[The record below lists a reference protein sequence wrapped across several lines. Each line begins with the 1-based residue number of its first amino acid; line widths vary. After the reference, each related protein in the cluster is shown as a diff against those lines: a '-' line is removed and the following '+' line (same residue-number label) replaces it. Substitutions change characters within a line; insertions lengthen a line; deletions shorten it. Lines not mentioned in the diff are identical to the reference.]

1 MNEPRHDL
9 HTLTATVLE
18 RTVVHLDRLDR
29 QARRWPWELAAAFGG
44 GIVLGMWSGVAL
56 AMTLLGM

>member
-1 MNEPRHDL
+1 MTDREAL
-9 HTLTATVLE
+9 AAAAALLE

-29 QARRWPWELAAAFGG
+29 QARRRPWEMAGAFGL

-56 AMTLLGM
+56 AVALLG